1 MTALRSFALSLVLVP
16 ALARADDTAMALMQ
30 IQMACPAISA
40 DGKHVAIFSLSP
52 GTDKDAK
59 TSLVVFDGTTPG
71 ARISIVPPVKDATRA
86 KAAADKIVKLLV
98 DGKYQRM
105 SRVQRASG
113 KAVRHDSATAPA
125 PSMTEQLASEDVVI
139 DVSVADRKVEL
150 APTRAGKKLAA
161 IHLAL
166 PAKDG
171 PCTSLVGY
179 SIANTGAGFDAK
191 TGLFAFSVLIE
202 QAGGS
207 ICYAHD
213 FVVTVK

>member
-1 MTALRSFALSLVLVP
+1 MIALRSLALAVVLVP
-16 ALARADDTAMALMQ
+16 TLARGDDTAMALMQ
-30 IQMACPAISA
+30 IQMGCPAISA

-71 ARISIVPPVKDATRA
+71 PRISIVPPIKDAARA
-86 KAAADKIVKLLV
+86 KAAADKIGKLLA

-105 SRVQRASG
+105 SRVSRVSG

-125 PSMTEQLASEDVVI
+125 PSMSEQLASEDVVI
-139 DVSVADRKVEL
+139 DVGVADRKVEL

-171 PCTSLVGY
+171 PCKSLVGY
-179 SIANTGAGFDAK
+179 SIANTAAGFDAK

-202 QAGGS
+202 QDGGS
-207 ICYAHD
+207 ICFSHD
-213 FVVTVK
+213 YVVTVK